1 MCLSVYIFPCRIT
14 LLFNFS
20 VVRQQDYFSLVVNG
34 NFTEWTDWGSWSATC
49 TNTTRIRTR
58 TCTNPSPAYN
68 GKNCDHL
75 GVFSE
80 VEEQDLGPCKSTFR
94 KIGAIF

>member
-1 MCLSVYIFPCRIT
+1 MFVVSLFCLISAVT
-14 LLFNFS
+14 
-20 VVRQQDYFSLVVNG
+20 QQDYFSLVVNG

-49 TNTTRIRTR
+49 TNATRIRTR
-58 TCTNPSPAYN
+58 TCTNPSPGYN

-80 VEEQDLGPCKSTFR
+80 AEEQDLGPCKSTVYE
-94 KIGAIF
+94 IEPIF